1 MSPTPGQQIS
11 RIKNHDF
18 KIIMLHNNSRI
29 NTSKIKQRFSPSAL
43 AKNSSKKLNSYH
55 QMIAEC
61 IARKPT
67 VKLERI
73 DENLINTL
81 TTGDKVMADNSE
93 KAGNREPVNSNR
105 ENSDSD
111 NLVCVISD
119 VRGDAIDIYDTN
131 TSKHLNINKFLPN
144 NQEVSTSSAFK
155 SEEKFEINQC
165 FVNLLETVETM
176 ADDKHPNVDGLSQNI
191 TPNNYVFEFSSK
203 DSEDLSESELV
214 IDTAE
219 IKIRDF
225 NIKEENDSSNDM
237 DVHPFSKFSKIV
249 SENKKSVD
257 SSEEN
262 DAQVRLF
269 SVKSPFP
276 ENEEILSE
284 HKVPKLIIKQ
294 SRLPSTDIRA
304 ENVKCP
310 GKFDIMHESLS
321 TVNSQNRE
329 DKVFRGESSSKISS
343 EDYKNSSKSFKRRKY
358 GEGRLKNFGSL
369 LDYAILIQP
378 LSTSSIFPFFQ
389 AKICTRS
396 DPYFV
401 LTHTLSRY
409 GYFEKTPTEK
419 KLSSFIHQKNTM
431 SLCPNFDSHLKHSED
446 KKKKKTKLVK
456 IARMKYDSFLEE
468 SRIASELPG
477 FNWLENKIKNSS
489 HTLGSLSTRLKRCS
503 GGSITFN
510 KTNRQIRHQTDNQTI
525 RLSDNQ
531 IDHQTDKDV
540 PGLLE
545 VKENEPNKVK
555 ECHIEENNGEI
566 DSTSFM
572 PHNHNGTHETR
583 PSVFTNSNSVLHT
596 LNTQENLKHSA
607 KPNSFRSIEQ
617 EGKINSVVR
626 EVLHEILD
634 KITFRKDEI
643 DIEIIDVDNQR
654 SIQEDTDKLP
664 KKKREDKSPPIS
676 TNTLEDLESVN
687 KTKSSDSG
695 DSKNLHHL
703 LENESHNK
711 IASPKSVDL
720 DTSKS
725 SNEDLYD
732 EIIDVVETD
741 SITGDLKRSYQS
753 SSVAKA
759 PSVQNIPETS
769 IQRPQLPRPISSP
782 ATWNMQT
789 MMNDVEKCYFR
800 PSSVDSHSSARN
812 MYTKKMTPVINL
824 APELK
829 DNSQKLRLNSLYK
842 EQSYFNGKTSEFSP
856 NNVQLSP
863 EINPSKIVRPN
874 CKTPVLNLKENT
886 RTEST
891 PFRPQLRLTNDLN
904 MKISQIMMNEAL
916 RNAEIYR
923 RANEY
928 VLIKPKTTT
937 VPLSST
943 NTVQNLLKQNE
954 NNILPSSFITNSTCQ
969 TFETPSSPTCN
980 GISAPPLIWDC
991 SNLNPI

>member
-1 MSPTPGQQIS
+1 MLQYSRDSKQFIFITEVLKNDIKTNKQIFVFVLLYSFLSNKQDSSWDECHKSFNHTSPLKSIAIFFGREP
-11 RIKNHDF
+11 
-18 KIIMLHNNSRI
+18 
-29 NTSKIKQRFSPSAL
+29 FSPSAL

-358 GEGRLKNFGSL
+358 GE
-369 LDYAILIQP
+369 
-378 LSTSSIFPFFQ
+378 
-389 AKICTRS
+389 
-396 DPYFV
+396 
-401 LTHTLSRY
+401 
-409 GYFEKTPTEK
+409 
-419 KLSSFIHQKNTM
+419 
-431 SLCPNFDSHLKHSED
+431 DSHLKHSED

-654 SIQEDTDKLP
+654 YFQLIILLFYFSG
-664 KKKREDKSPPIS
+664 PPIS